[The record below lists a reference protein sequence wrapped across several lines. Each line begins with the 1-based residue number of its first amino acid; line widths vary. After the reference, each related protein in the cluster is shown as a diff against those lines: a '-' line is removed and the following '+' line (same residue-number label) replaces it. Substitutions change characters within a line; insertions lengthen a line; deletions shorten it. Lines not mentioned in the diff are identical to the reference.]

1 VSENDELLGVGLQA
15 IPELTVVNRR
25 EKMSLK
31 MLQVFRV
38 AHIEFT
44 SSLSKKASLD
54 ALSHI

>member
-1 VSENDELLGVGLQA
+1 VSENDQFLDVGLQA
-15 IPELTVVNRR
+15 IPELTVAHRR
-25 EKMSLK
+25 EKMTLK

-44 SSLSKKASLD
+44 SFLSRKASLD